1 MRRLFFSA
9 LDSLWLGSAYV
20 EELSIDAGEVRN
32 LDKISDP
39 IASPKGKGGEN
50 GFLGELDNFFERK
63 RLSTFKEGNCK
74 ARISRASSR

>member
-9 LDSLWLGSAYV
+9 LGSLWLDSAYV
-20 EELSIDAGEVRN
+20 EELSIDVGEMSN

-39 IASPKGKGGEN
+39 IASPKGRGGEN
-50 GFLGELDNFFERK
+50 GFLGELGNFFERK